1 MTMRFA
7 AYALAVVVAVCAVLV
22 ARKRAEH
29 RALAAWACV
38 APFIGLLRA
47 SLPLVEPH
55 WILRSMTLLGPCS
68 VAALALYI
76 IGGIR
81 PWPAL
86 AAWLVLS
93 GAAADV
99 QAVSNPAGIYRAA
112 HLSVLAAGFAALL
125 ARHPFG
131 SSNDGKADEM
141 DSKALDVTSL
151 CTYALIAQWG
161 VGDIV
166 AAYLHSDPWAEHRF
180 VQRLAIFVSVALI
193 ALQGGWLWRRRT
205 RSSVAR

>member
-1 MTMRFA
+1 MILLVLALQLLSAAFARRVALRTARHTWFTAWQFALPLLSVLRFN
-7 AYALAVVVAVCAVLV
+7 L
-22 ARKRAEH
+22 
-29 RALAAWACV
+29 
-38 APFIGLLRA
+38 
-47 SLPLVEPH
+47 SLPEPH
-55 WILRSMTLLGPCS
+55 WILRSMTLLAPCS
-68 VAALALYI
+68 VTALALYV

-93 GAAADV
+93 SAAADV

-112 HLSVLAAGFAALL
+112 HLSVLASGFAALL
-125 ARHPFG
+125 ARHPVG
-131 SSNDGKADEM
+131 SSNEGKADET
-141 DSKALDVTSL
+141 DGKALDVTSL

-166 AAYLHSDPWAEHRF
+166 AAYMHSDPWAEHRF
-180 VQRLAIFVSVALI
+180 VQRLAIFVAVALI
-193 ALQGGWLWRRRT
+193 ALQGGWLWKQRT